1 VVSAMSRGPR
11 GGAGPGRR
19 AVRFGQAELLRD
31 ADRRGGWLLAV
42 DGVPQSYVDLDDPS
56 YLEFDYVRWMAEMVD
71 LLAPAGQPLSVVHVG
86 GAAMTLPRYVAAT
99 RPRSRQ
105 VVFEPDEEL
114 TAMVRRPLPL
124 PRASRIRVRGVDGR
138 AGVGGLPPRGADVVV
153 VDAFVAGRVPA
164 ALTSGG
170 FVAEVVRV
178 LRPDGV
184 YLLNVADGPPLSY
197 ARRVAAGVLAGLGE
211 ALLVAEPAVLRG
223 RRFGNL
229 VLAAGRGGL
238 PVGEF
243 TRAVAGAAFPARV
256 VAGADLRRFVSGARP
271 FTDADA
277 ACSPPAPE
285 NTWTLR

>member
-1 VVSAMSRGPR
+1 MVRGRR
-11 GGAGPGRR
+11 GQAGPGRH

-71 LLAPAGQPLSVVHVG
+71 LCRPAGAPLSVVHVG

-105 VVFEPDEEL
+105 VVFEPDEQL
-114 TAMVRRPLPL
+114 TALVRRHLPL
-124 PRASRIRVRGVDGR
+124 PRASRIRVRAAGGR
-138 AGVGGLPPRGADVVV
+138 AGLAALPARAADVVV
-153 VDAFVAGRVPA
+153 VDAFAGGRVPA
-164 ALTSGG
+164 ALAAGG
-170 FVAEVVRV
+170 FVAEVARV

-184 YLLNVADGPPLSY
+184 YLLNVADGPPLAY
-197 ARRVAAGVLAGLGE
+197 ARRVAAGVAAGLGE
-211 ALLVAEPAVLRG
+211 ALLVAEPAVLRR

-229 VLAAGRGGL
+229 VLAACRQGEL
-238 PVGEF
+238 PVAEF
-243 TRAVAGAAFPARV
+243 TRSVAGAAFPARV
-256 VAGADLRRFVSGARP
+256 VAGEDLRSFVGGARP
-271 FTDADA
+271 FDDTDAQE
-277 ACSPPAPE
+277 SPPAPE